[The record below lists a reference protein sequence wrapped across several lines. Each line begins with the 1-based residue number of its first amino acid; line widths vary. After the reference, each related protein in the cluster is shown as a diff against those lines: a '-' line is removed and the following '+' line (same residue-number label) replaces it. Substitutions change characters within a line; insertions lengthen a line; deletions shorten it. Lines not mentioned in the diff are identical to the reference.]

1 MQQFLRQYMLP
12 IAMVIGISFYKQLAI
27 LAPAIPYLLAVML
40 FITYSRIILRD
51 IRLKKF
57 HYILLGIQYGGSILV
72 YLLFFKFN
80 TTLAQAAMIC
90 ILAPTAASAPVI
102 TDILGGNI
110 SSIAAYSF
118 ISNLSIA
125 ILSPLFL
132 ALIGDASVGAITFGS
147 SVIIIFKKV
156 FPVLLLPFILAITIS
171 KVSPKLHNTIRKA
184 QILSFYLWAIALTI
198 VTSRVTMFISI
209 QGNASYKL
217 KLAMAGVALIICVL
231 QFWFGRRIGK
241 KYDSTIAGG
250 QGLGQKNTILAIWL
264 TQTYLNPVA
273 SIGPGSYVLWQNIV
287 NSYQLWHKE
296 RKTKQKQ

>member
-1 MQQFLRQYMLP
+1 MLP
-12 IAMVIGISFYKQLAI
+12 IAMVIGIVFYKQLAI
-27 LAPAIPYLLAVML
+27 FAPIIPYLLSVML

-51 IRLKKF
+51 IRLTKF
-57 HYILLGIQYGGSILV
+57 HYILLGIQYGGSMLV

-90 ILAPTAASAPVI
+90 VLAPTAASAPVI
-102 TDILGGNI
+102 TGILGGNI

-125 ILSPLFL
+125 LLSPLFL
-132 ALIGDASVGAITFGS
+132 ALFGDASMETISFGA
-147 SVIIIFKKV
+147 SVVIIFKKV
-156 FPVLLLPFILAITIS
+156 FPVLLLPFILALTVS
-171 KVSPKLHNTIRKA
+171 SVSPKIHDKIRKA
-184 QILSFYLWAIALTI
+184 QILSFYLWAVALTI
-198 VTSRVTMFISI
+198 VTSRVTMFITI
-209 QGNASYKL
+209 QDNASYKL
-217 KLAMAGVALIICVL
+217 KIIIAGVALIICLL

-241 KYDSTIAGG
+241 KYNSTVAGG

-287 NSYQLWHKE
+287 NSYQLWRKE
-296 RKTKQKQ
+296 RKEKQIRALK

>member
-1 MQQFLRQYMLP
+1 MLP

-102 TDILGGNI
+102 TGILGGNI

-184 QILSFYLWAIALTI
+184 KILSFYLWAIALTI

>member
-1 MQQFLRQYMLP
+1 MLP
-12 IAMVIGISFYKQLAI
+12 IAMVIGITFYKQLAI
-27 LAPAIPYLLAVML
+27 FAPAIPYLLAVML

-51 IRLKKF
+51 IRLTKF
-57 HYILLGIQYGGSILV
+57 HYILLGIQYGGSMLV

-102 TDILGGNI
+102 TGILGGNI

-171 KVSPKLHNTIRKA
+171 KISPKLHSTIRKA

>member
-1 MQQFLRQYMLP
+1 MLP

-184 QILSFYLWAIALTI
+184 KILSFYLWAIALTI

>member
-1 MQQFLRQYMLP
+1 
-12 IAMVIGISFYKQLAI
+12 MVIGITFYKQLAV
-27 LAPAIPYLLAVML
+27 LAPVIPYLLSVML

-51 IRLKKF
+51 IRLTKF
-57 HYILLGIQYGGSILV
+57 HYILLSIQYGGSMLV

-90 ILAPTAASAPVI
+90 VLAPTAASAPVI
-102 TDILGGNI
+102 TGILGGNI

-125 ILSPLFL
+125 LLSPLFL
-132 ALIGDASVGAITFGS
+132 ALIGGASDETISFGG
-147 SVIIIFKKV
+147 SVLIIFKKV
-156 FPVLLLPFILAITIS
+156 FPVLLLPFILAVTIS
-171 KVSPKLHNTIRKA
+171 KVSPKLHNTIQKA
-184 QILSFYLWAIALTI
+184 QILSFYLWAVALTI
-198 VTSRVTMFISI
+198 VTSNVTKFISI
-209 QGNASYKL
+209 QGNASYEL
-217 KLAMAGVALIICVL
+217 KIAMAGVALIICVL

-241 KYDSTIAGG
+241 KYNSIVAGG

-287 NSYQLWHKE
+287 NSYQLWRKE
-296 RKTKQKQ
+296 RQIKHKRE